1 MHSIVDL
8 RAPCAAAA
16 ATDDTVWCTAG
27 GRLLAFEAA
36 GTLRLN
42 QPLSRVCSLGA
53 SGSQLAAILE
63 GGMMVWLDPRSARET
78 GRRAVGKNAVLV
90 SGGGAIWA
98 IDEEKGEGL
107 HLGKPGQ
114 LLTHVPM
121 PGVDRAA
128 ADGDRVWWLSRS
140 DTKLRDG
147 KREVDLGI
155 RPGERGGF
163 SVCANSVW
171 LSAARGLVRVG
182 TWGAVKGPLIPV
194 SAGLLPFVTCGGGV
208 LVGGSAMG
216 GLIVLDPSADS
227 DVRRLDIDPDGEVG
241 MLVSTRAMAWV
252 FSGQR
257 SKARLVPIRA
267 A

>member
-8 RAPCAAAA
+8 RASCAAAA
-16 ATDDTVWCTAG
+16 ATDDTVWCAAG
-27 GRLLAFEAA
+27 GRLHAFEAT
-36 GTLRLN
+36 GTPRLN
-42 QPLSRVCSLGA
+42 QSLSRVRSLGA
-53 SGSQLAAILE
+53 TGSQLAAILD
-63 GGMMVWLDPRSARET
+63 GGTMVWLDPRSARET
-78 GRRAVGKNAVLV
+78 GRRTVGKNAVLV

-98 IDEEKGEGL
+98 IDEENGEGL

-114 LLTHVPM
+114 LIAHVPM

-128 ADGDRVWWLSRS
+128 ADGDRVWWLSRG

-155 RPGERGGF
+155 RPGERGGIT
-163 SVCANSVW
+163 VCANSVW
-171 LSAARGLVRVG
+171 LSAAHGLVRVG

-194 SAGLLPFVTCGGGV
+194 SAGVLPFVTCGGGA

-216 GLIVLDPSADS
+216 GLVVLDPSADS
-227 DVRRLDIDPDGEVG
+227 DVRRFDVDLDGDVK
-241 MLVSTRAMAWV
+241 MLVSTRVMAWV
-252 FSGQR
+252 FSGPC
-257 SKARLVPIRA
+257 STARLVPIRA